1 MAKFCINCGAPL
13 EEGMT
18 TCSSCGSKIEIL
30 SKEEA
35 DKFANKS
42 SNMVYCSRCGK
53 PITSDAVVCIHC
65 GCAVGGKRGVSS
77 SGSDGDSVA
86 WGFIGFFLSMF
97 VTPIVGLILWL
108 VWRDDKPERAKGV
121 GIGTLVSFIVDFVI
135 VAGVLIWYFALIGSL
150 VSGATGAVA
159 PILGAIG
166 LLA

>member
-1 MAKFCINCGAPL
+1 PL

-35 DKFANKS
+35 DQFANKS

-53 PITSDAVVCIHC
+53 PITSDAVMCIHC
-65 GCAVGGKRGVSS
+65 GCAVGGQRGKSS

-86 WGFIGFFLSMF
+86 WGFIGFFMGLF
-97 VTPIVGLILWL
+97 FTPIIGLILWL
-108 VWRDDKPERAKGV
+108 VWRVDKPERAKGV
-121 GIGTLVSFIVDFVI
+121 GIGTLISLIIGV
-135 VAGVLIWYFALIGSL
+135 VAVVAFLIWYFALIGSF

>member
-35 DKFANKS
+35 DKFANNS
-42 SNMVYCSRCGK
+42 SNTVYCRRCGK
-53 PITSDAVVCIHC
+53 PVSSDAVICIHC
-65 GCAVGGKRGVSS
+65 GCSISGKQIKSSS
-77 SGSDGDSVA
+77 SGDGDGVA
-86 WGFIGFFLSMF
+86 WGFIGFFMGLF
-97 VTPIVGLILWL
+97 FTPIIGLILWL

-121 GIGTLVSFIVDFVI
+121 GIGTLISLVMGV
-135 VAGVLIWYFALIGSL
+135 VAVGAFLIWYFALIGSL

>member
-35 DKFANKS
+35 DKFANNS
-42 SNMVYCSRCGK
+42 SNTVYCSRCGK
-53 PITSDAVVCIHC
+53 PVSSDAVICIHC
-65 GCAVGGKRGVSS
+65 GCSISGKPIKSS

-150 VSGATGAVA
+150 MTGATSALA
-159 PILGAIG
+159 PIIS
-166 LLA
+166 